1 MNDPLGMDSTAEIVT
16 PPDVIEL
23 AWKRYDAIARVEDLA
38 WREWNARDKFNKIEC
53 DHLLQRAKTA
63 QANTVAARDDKNIMT
78 DKNNDCQC
86 NDHNQHYGTVC
97 SFCEVYNRVM
107 AWYREQK

>member
-38 WREWNARDKFNKIEC
+38 WREWNARDKFNVIESE
-53 DHLLQRAKTA
+53 HLLQRAKVA
-63 QANTVAARDDKNIMT
+63 QRKTVAARNDKNILT
-78 DKNNDCQC
+78 DGECACPDDGALICAYC
-86 NDHNQHYGTVC
+86 LAYFTVT
-97 SFCEVYNRVM
+97 
-107 AWYREQK
+107 AWYRKQK